1 MMDTNRG
8 IIMINTGN
16 GKGKSTSAFGLALR
30 AVGHDQNVC
39 IIQFMKG
46 DIDTGEYRAFAKYL
60 PQVRFEATGST
71 DFVDRDNPSP
81 MDLDEA
87 DRGMQLAKEALQGDY
102 QLVILDEINVAIDF
116 GLVSTESV
124 LRLVQQRAPHVSV
137 MLTGRQAPESLRQ
150 AADMVSEIT
159 EIKHHFYSGVAAKP
173 GIEY

>member
-1 MMDTNRG
+1 MDMNRG

-30 AVGHDQNVC
+30 AIGHEHRVC

-46 DIDTGEYRAFAKYL
+46 DIDTGEYRAFAQFL

-81 MDLDEA
+81 LDLDEA
-87 DRGMQLAKEALQGDY
+87 DRAMLLAEEALQGDF

-124 LRLVQQRAPHVSV
+124 IRLLQKRAPYVSV
-137 MLTGRQAPESLRQ
+137 MLTGRNAPESLRQ

-159 EIKHHFYSGVAAKP
+159 EIKHHYYSGIPAKA